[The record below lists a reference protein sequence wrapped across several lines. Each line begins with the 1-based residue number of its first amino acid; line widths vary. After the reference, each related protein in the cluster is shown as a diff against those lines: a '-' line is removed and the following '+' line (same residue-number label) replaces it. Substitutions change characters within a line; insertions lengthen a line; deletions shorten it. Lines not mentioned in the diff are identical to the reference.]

1 MFKKEELVKMW
12 MGSGLI
18 PQIKDEKERPED
30 IGEKYVWQ
38 LARKSFFDLV
48 PTTHPYS
55 NYYKQYYIIH
65 DLLHDLARN
74 VSFGECLRLDSGGC
88 IHDMHTI
95 RHLWIANFSKLT
107 VEDVTAISSFKS
119 LRTLVIEN
127 SSGIDN
133 IHITALEKVV
143 QILTS
148 LRLLSLKGIPMFCF
162 AERANK
168 HLRYVSFSGMAEV
181 HGLSKLYHLQVLI
194 AGKRIV
200 IASEQLKKLG
210 NLSNL
215 RYVSYGTNGF
225 GEFHVGG
232 LTSLQELHNF
242 QIIKKEGYQISSL
255 RNLNS
260 LCKLQICNLEN
271 IGSHG
276 EVVEAELNKKVHLTS
291 LSLNWS
297 ETNDAPKDDEDLI
310 IDKLEPHIRLESL
323 EIAGYNGIRFPT
335 WINHF
340 SVINK
345 YMVSMEL
352 RRCRNWMFLPALG
365 NLHHLK
371 HLELQNLAELEQI
384 GQPLDVSLPPNMKT
398 LVVEGCKK
406 LSELPLLPPSLA
418 RIEICD
424 VGLTILP
431 RIDDQQDN
439 EMDFEGMPPQ
449 LVSVIISECSNLTSL
464 EGSFLMQERYIKT
477 LRVLNIVDCRKLK
490 CAPLLFGKMNNLTE
504 FSIGSC
510 YLLRVMEKVD
520 DRLLPRT
527 LQELSIVQCGDLQL
541 PLLASLPGLTNLTS
555 LSLRNCSRVRSLPS
569 SGVFKSLAAL
579 RELFVTECIALSSM
593 GGLGALSHLAWLE
606 ITACEKLLEAANRG
620 EIGHVVQDFSLQVYS
635 LWVDSPRMLNMQ
647 PLRRLSNTKSL
658 IISVVGYV
666 NISDEWISK
675 NESSLKRLE
684 FDAPPS
690 GMPFPDLPSSLE
702 SFIIRNCNPELE
714 ERWTRKETTEW
725 NKISL
730 IPRVRIG
737 MRYAQIFFSHP
748 GAY

>member
-1 MFKKEELVKMW
+1 MLSSQLSFDQATIIYLNICRFVFRYCSIFPKDHMFKKEELVKMW

-310 IDKLEPHIRLESL
+310 IDKLEPPIRLESL

-371 HLELQNLAELEQI
+371 HL
-384 GQPLDVSLPPNMKT
+384 SCKT
-398 LVVEGCKK
+398 LLNWNRLGNRWMFPC
-406 LSELPLLPPSLA
+406 L
-418 RIEICD
+418 RI
-424 VGLTILP
+424 
-431 RIDDQQDN
+431 
-439 EMDFEGMPPQ
+439 
-449 LVSVIISECSNLTSL
+449 
-464 EGSFLMQERYIKT
+464 
-477 LRVLNIVDCRKLK
+477 
-490 CAPLLFGKMNNLTE
+490 
-504 FSIGSC
+504 
-510 YLLRVMEKVD
+510 
-520 DRLLPRT
+520 
-527 LQELSIVQCGDLQL
+527 
-541 PLLASLPGLTNLTS
+541 
-555 LSLRNCSRVRSLPS
+555 
-569 SGVFKSLAAL
+569 
-579 RELFVTECIALSSM
+579 
-593 GGLGALSHLAWLE
+593 
-606 ITACEKLLEAANRG
+606 
-620 EIGHVVQDFSLQVYS
+620 
-635 LWVDSPRMLNMQ
+635 
-647 PLRRLSNTKSL
+647 
-658 IISVVGYV
+658 
-666 NISDEWISK
+666 
-675 NESSLKRLE
+675 
-684 FDAPPS
+684 
-690 GMPFPDLPSSLE
+690 
-702 SFIIRNCNPELE
+702 
-714 ERWTRKETTEW
+714 
-725 NKISL
+725 
-730 IPRVRIG
+730 
-737 MRYAQIFFSHP
+737 
-748 GAY
+748 